1 MATEDAVG
9 VQTRA
14 MTEAQHT
21 GNEAQQI
28 NNQEEGER
36 ATPATCLQQLCL

>member
-1 MATEDAVG
+1 MSTEDAVG
-9 VQTRA
+9 VQTRT

-28 NNQEEGER
+28 INNN
-36 ATPATCLQQLCL
+36 